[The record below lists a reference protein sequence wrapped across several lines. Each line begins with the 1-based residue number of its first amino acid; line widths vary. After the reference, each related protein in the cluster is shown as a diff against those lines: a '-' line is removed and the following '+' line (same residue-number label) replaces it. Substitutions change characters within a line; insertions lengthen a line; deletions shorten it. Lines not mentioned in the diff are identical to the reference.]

1 MCFFCSPCSDHYM
14 LTPVEKLPATAQ
26 TSLSM
31 LLCFQAFEFVGQL
44 IDRRKGI
51 LEDSIG
57 TGAGQFSCFN

>member
-1 MCFFCSPCSDHYM
+1 M
-14 LTPVEKLPATAQ
+14 LIPVDKLPTAQ

-57 TGAGQFSCFN
+57 GAGTGAGLLSSTCFN